1 MSVHHRA
8 RAGVALFALATA
20 FSSQT
25 AQAEEN
31 RPVELAALDTIL
43 VVGQKDA
50 PITIQPRG
58 LSVSLGTEQ
67 FEGVNA
73 YNVEDLMKY
82 APDFFVRKRFIGDN
96 NAVAGFRGTHSTQSA
111 RSLVMVDGFNI
122 SNLLGNSFSFPPK
135 WGIIG
140 PGEVK
145 QFDVVYGPYSARYM
159 GNSMGGIINIATRD
173 PEGTEAFGKVQ
184 GMYQNYRQ
192 YGTDDDLWGWSAEG
206 GFGLKQ
212 ENGPLALRVSA
223 RRLRNE
229 GQPQQFYSLVATG
242 NAAGAIPVT
251 GAVAD
256 TRSPNAVKPIYFG
269 DYSAVDTT
277 QDQLRAKL
285 IVDGGDVRLSALV
298 TYWWNTEDETHPT
311 TYLRNAAG
319 DPVYGGTG
327 GSVKVLQDGKAYV
340 ANGSNLTIRSKR
352 EWLGGVGAEADLAP
366 GWTARLNLSTLRTDD
381 QRVRTSNGY
390 ANGKANG
397 AGTLTLAG
405 PTGWYTGDF
414 VLEGDLGAHQL
425 ALGANANLY
434 ETDQSQ
440 FATTNWRAATG
451 QSFSNRTFGKSRQI
465 GLYAEDE
472 IALSDA
478 LSLTAGIRADFWRA
492 FDGGVERLGSGGAI
506 VGQRYDSRS
515 ENAVSPTLSAT
526 WQVAT
531 DWNAQLSLAMATRFP
546 TVGELFQGALN
557 GDGTFN
563 PASFDPNLKPEK
575 SRDANLIVRH
585 DMGPLIL
592 TGSAFW
598 QRVEDTLFRFSGVTD
613 QGVST
618 SRNFNID
625 RTRQYG
631 LELIAETRDWPVEGM
646 DIEGNVAWIDS
657 QVTRNA
663 ANPATVG
670 RQFPRIP
677 RWRLNGNVRYR
688 PMDKLL
694 LSLGARY
701 ASRPNTNLE
710 NDLRGDTYGFTS
722 ELFALDA
729 RISYDVTERFTV
741 SAGADNIT
749 NDRAWVYHPYPQRT
763 FLVEAGWRL

>member
-8 RAGVALFALATA
+8 RAGVALFALAA
-20 FSSQT
+20 ASLPFA

-31 RPVELAALDTIL
+31 QPVELAALDTIL
-43 VVGQKDA
+43 VVGQQDA
-50 PITIQPRG
+50 PITIEPRG
-58 LSVSLGTEQ
+58 LSVSLGEEQ
-67 FEGVNA
+67 FEGINA

-159 GNSMGGIINIATRD
+159 GNSMGGIINITTRD

-184 GMYQNYRQ
+184 GISQHYRQ
-192 YGTDDDLWGWSAEG
+192 YGTDDDHWGWSAEG

-212 ENGPLALRVSA
+212 ENGPLTLRVSA

-229 GQPQQFYSLVATG
+229 GQTQQFYSLVATG

-256 TRSPNAVKPIYFG
+256 TRNPNAVKPLYFG

-319 DPVYGGTG
+319 APVYGGTG

-340 ANGSNLTIRSKR
+340 ANGSNLTLRSKR

-366 GWTARLNLSTLRTDD
+366 GWTAKLNLSTVRTDD

-390 ANGKANG
+390 ANGVANA
-397 AGTLTLAG
+397 AGTLTLTG

-414 VLEGDLGAHQL
+414 VAEGDLGAHQL
-425 ALGANANLY
+425 ALGANAHLY
-434 ETDQSQ
+434 ETDQTQ

-451 QSFSNRTFGKSRQI
+451 QSFNNRTFGKSWQI

-492 FDGGVERLGSGGAI
+492 FDGGVERLGSGGAV
-506 VGQRYDSRS
+506 VGQLYDSRS
-515 ENAVSPTLSAT
+515 ESAVSPTLSAT
-526 WQVAT
+526 WRLAP
-531 DWNAQLSLAMATRFP
+531 DWSAGLSLAMATRFP

-575 SRDANLIVRH
+575 SRDANLVIRH
-585 DMGPLIL
+585 DMGPVTL

-631 LELIAETRDWPVEGM
+631 LELIAETRDWPVDGM

-657 QVTRNA
+657 EVTRNE

-688 PMDKLL
+688 PADKLL
-694 LSLGARY
+694 LSVGARY

-729 RISYDVTERFTV
+729 RISYDLTERLTL

-749 NDRAWVYHPYPQRT
+749 NDKAWVYHPYPQRT